1 MFFCYH
7 KLHYVFMITG
17 LLVIAVIAKDSTDLV
32 ELQPMTVTRQ
42 RIIEYDCLDSSL
54 IYRASES
61 NSIDGLL
68 TNVAGIDVKRSSPF
82 SGKGKSVTLRGFDE
96 SRFLILLDGRQLN
109 GSGVM
114 CVSDTEENPDL

>member
-1 MFFCYH
+1 
-7 KLHYVFMITG
+7 MITG
-17 LLVIAVIAKDSTDLV
+17 LFILTSTAKDSTDLV